1 MIVTRAHSVNK
12 IGSDLLNLGF
22 FCSLFLKV
30 TSRRTYVLP
39 PFWKTSHSQVH
50 KLTRQSSATILG
62 SQSLGG
68 VHKHFDTNAQMVE
81 IYTRISSLFLA
92 RLHRILPPEDT
103 RESRKMVSAATG
115 FSGNFPSGGRGA
127 RRDLFPNLTF
137 SFGRLAECDYPAAP
151 ASPSTTRV
159 GGSRRLRPESP
170 AGPEITGHRQGA
182 RDRQELSSKGN
193 FS

>member
-92 RLHRILPPEDT
+92 RLHRILPRASVVTFPVGAVEQGGTCFRTSPFRLADLLSAIILQPLPRPRLHERGAPEDCGQ
-103 RESRKMVSAATG
+103 SHPQGLKSQATG
-115 FSGNFPSGGRGA
+115 RELVTGRNYQA
-127 RRDLFPNLTF
+127 RGT
-137 SFGRLAECDYPAAP
+137 
-151 ASPSTTRV
+151 SPKRSW
-159 GGSRRLRPESP
+159 
-170 AGPEITGHRQGA
+170 
-182 RDRQELSSKGN
+182 
-193 FS
+193 